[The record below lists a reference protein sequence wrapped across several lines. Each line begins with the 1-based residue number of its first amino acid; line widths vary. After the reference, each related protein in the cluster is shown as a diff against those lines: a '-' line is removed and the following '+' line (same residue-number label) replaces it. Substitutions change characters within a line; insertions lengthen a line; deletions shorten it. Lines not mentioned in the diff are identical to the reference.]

1 MIDKLREVFI
11 LKNGEEIE
19 IETEAYFGFIFAE
32 GFVLSDSL
40 KVKSDK
46 IVYKRGTDN
55 YEFTDIDD
63 FIKFLVDDI
72 DYEEVYDYEDNIYYK
87 QLKNKIKKISDISKI
102 HMYFTYVDE
111 DEKGFEFFNY
121 KEDIIDFKK
130 FEER

>member
-1 MIDKLREVFI
+1 MTDKLREVFI

-72 DYEEVYDYEDNIYYK
+72 DYEEIDDYDDNIYYK

-111 DEKGFEFFNY
+111 DEEGFEFFNY

-130 FEER
+130 FKER

>member
-1 MIDKLREVFI
+1 MTDKLREVFI

-19 IETEAYFGFIFAE
+19 IETGAYFGFIFAE

>member
-46 IVYKRGTDN
+46 IVYKRGSDN

-130 FEER
+130 FKER

>member
-1 MIDKLREVFI
+1 MTDKLREVFI

>member
-1 MIDKLREVFI
+1 MTDKLREVFI

-19 IETEAYFGFIFAE
+19 IETEVYFGFIFAE

-72 DYEEVYDYEDNIYYK
+72 DYEEIDDYDDNIYYK